1 MTPRRFS
8 TLMLGREELSTDLGT
23 VLDGKRAV
31 KEGLIDSLGSLSDAI
46 DCLMAMLKKTP
57 ENN

>member
-1 MTPRRFS
+1 MTPERFN

-31 KEGLIDSLGSLSDAI
+31 KEGLIDTLGGLSDAI
-46 DCLMAMLKKTP
+46 SFLKSP
-57 ENN
+57 HFL